1 MRIDLI
7 HDCCHSHYNSIR
19 IFEASA
25 GPTNTFQS
33 HSHMANLATRKT
45 ISVIAT
51 ICDHVDKKQNIC
63 RPNCN
68 FSHFQLT
75 CVRNVFYLTM
85 RLHYCQDSFIPIGMS
100 SLWNILI
107 QILCSTIC
115 TTHLHKIVYLLCV
128 CYLGCFT
135 FRLLVAKIS
144 LYAHTH
150 SIAHTHTHKW

>member
-1 MRIDLI
+1 
-7 HDCCHSHYNSIR
+7 
-19 IFEASA
+19 
-25 GPTNTFQS
+25 
-33 HSHMANLATRKT
+33 MANLAARKT

-51 ICDHVDKKQNIC
+51 ICDHADKKKTQNIC

-68 FSHFQLT
+68 FSHLRIS

-85 RLHYCQDSFIPIGMS
+85 WLHYCQDSFIPIGML

-107 QILCSTIC
+107 RILYSTIC
-115 TTHLHKIVYLLCV
+115 NTHLHKIVYLLCV

-144 LYAHTH
+144 LYAHTQH
-150 SIAHTHTHKW
+150 TLPHTRTQVVISIIAKLFENFTKCVY